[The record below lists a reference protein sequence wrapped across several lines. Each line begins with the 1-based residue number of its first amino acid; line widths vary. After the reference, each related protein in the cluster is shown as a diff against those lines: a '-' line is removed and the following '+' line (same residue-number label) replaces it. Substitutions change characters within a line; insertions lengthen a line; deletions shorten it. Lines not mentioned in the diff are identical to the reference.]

1 MKIAFV
7 VLIGFLLAE
16 LNAVHANDITVISFG
31 RADQA
36 ALTRAY
42 YRPFREATGI
52 EIKSFSYDGQTTELE
67 KMSQTGKIVW
77 DVIQVESRTL
87 ELGCQRDLFEKLDF
101 SKIGDRKDFIPG
113 AVSEC

>member
-16 LNAVHANDITVISFG
+16 FNAVHANDITVISFG

-36 ALTRAY
+36 AFTKAY

-52 EIKSFSYDGQTTELE
+52 
-67 KMSQTGKIVW
+67 
-77 DVIQVESRTL
+77 DVKVLLVR
-87 ELGCQRDLFEKLDF
+87 RADDRA
-101 SKIGDRKDFIPG
+101 RKDG
-113 AVSEC
+113 ENG

>member
-36 ALTRAY
+36 ALTKA
-42 YRPFREATGI
+42 
-52 EIKSFSYDGQTTELE
+52 
-67 KMSQTGKIVW
+67 
-77 DVIQVESRTL
+77 
-87 ELGCQRDLFEKLDF
+87 
-101 SKIGDRKDFIPG
+101 
-113 AVSEC
+113 